1 MKISLIINTA
11 AGDPRVAGE
20 NNPWRRHTYGD
31 RVAMVHKIVAEC
43 TDFDQIIVA
52 GVFEPSAEGLYT
64 SVQIPQQYGDRRDA
78 LLQREIGARHATGD
92 ILVFTHDDH
101 MPSAPQNDE
110 GFTMPFLL
118 TSGTKSFIEDDTIVD
133 FTQGWDILVPKR
145 IHGVTGEELNNG
157 KEAGY
162 MGGHTLCM
170 KREAWAAVPWVTA
183 IPPRSWDIPM
193 TRIWLDAGLKIV
205 WTDDLISVDLEA
217 MEDER

>member
-20 NNPWRRHTYGD
+20 NNPWRKYKYGD
-31 RVAMVHKIVAEC
+31 RVAMVHKIVKEC
-43 TDFDQIIVA
+43 SDFDEIIVA

-92 ILVFTHDDH
+92 VLVFTHDDH
-101 MPSAPQNDE
+101 MPQTPWDLHVFEQPD
-110 GFTMPFLL
+110 
-118 TSGTKSFIEDDTIVD
+118 
-133 FTQGWDILVPKR
+133 WDILVPKR

-157 KEAGY
+157 KAAGY

-183 IPPRSWDIPM
+183 IPPRCWDIPM
-193 TRIWLDAGLKIV
+193 TRIWLEAGLKIV
-205 WTDDLISVDLEA
+205 WTDDLTSVDLEA
-217 MEDER
+217 QEDEL

>member
-20 NNPWRRHTYGD
+20 RNPWRRHTYGD
-31 RVAMVHKIVAEC
+31 RVEMVHKIVAEC
-43 TDFDQIIVA
+43 SDFDEIIVA

-92 ILVFTHDDH
+92 ILIFSHDDH
-101 MPSAPQNDE
+101 TP
-110 GFTMPFLL
+110 G
-118 TSGTKSFIEDDTIVD
+118 EDFADTLQD
-133 FTQGWDILVPKR
+133 WKGKWDILVPKR
-145 IHGVTGEELNNG
+145 VHGITGEELNNG
-157 KEAGY
+157 KAAGY

-193 TRIWLDAGLKIV
+193 TRIWLEAGLKIV

-217 MEDER
+217 QEDER